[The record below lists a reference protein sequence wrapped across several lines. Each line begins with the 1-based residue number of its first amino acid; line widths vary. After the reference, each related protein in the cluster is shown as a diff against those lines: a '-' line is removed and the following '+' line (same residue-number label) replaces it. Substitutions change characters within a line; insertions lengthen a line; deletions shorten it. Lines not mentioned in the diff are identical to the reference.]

1 MKGEFNRMKKD
12 NKILSI
18 LCNLDIV
25 VAGVVL
31 VILIV
36 LTTAGVIFRYIL
48 GSPFTWLE
56 EVQLACM
63 VWIVFAAG
71 GAAFRSGN
79 HVAIEMVVDMLPK
92 KAQKVVSVLISVVV
106 VLTLG
111 YLLVESFG
119 FLSIFVRSGRS
130 TPMLHIPYLYIYG
143 IAPVS
148 FVVMIVSYF
157 YSIIKGVKSEAK
169 EALEQ

>member
-1 MKGEFNRMKKD
+1 MKKE
-12 NKILSI
+12 NKFLSFLSNLDIWIAAVVLSI
-18 LCNLDIV
+18 LI
-25 VAGVVL
+25 
-31 VILIV
+31 IL
-36 LTTAGVIFRYIL
+36 TFAGVIWRRVF

-71 GAAFRSGN
+71 GAAFRTGN
-79 HVAIEMVVDMLPK
+79 HVAIEMVYDMLPK
-92 KAQKVVSVLISVVV
+92 KAQKVVSILISVVL

-111 YLLVESFG
+111 YLFMQSLG
-119 FLSIFVRSGRS
+119 FLQIFMKSGRS

-148 FVVMIVSYF
+148 FVVMIVSWF
-157 YSIIKGVKSEAK
+157 YSLAKGVKSEAK
-169 EALEQ
+169 EALDA